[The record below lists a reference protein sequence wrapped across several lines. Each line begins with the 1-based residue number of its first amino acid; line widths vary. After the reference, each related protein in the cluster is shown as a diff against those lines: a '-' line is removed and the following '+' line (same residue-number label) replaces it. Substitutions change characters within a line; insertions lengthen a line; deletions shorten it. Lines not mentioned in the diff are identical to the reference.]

1 MRDCD
6 CAVLVDRSDDYCYTV
21 SLNRT
26 GKDGSGLKFV
36 GPESALEISRQD
48 IGRRIRRYF
57 VDQHFVW

>member
-1 MRDCD
+1 
-6 CAVLVDRSDDYCYTV
+6 VDRSDDYCYTV